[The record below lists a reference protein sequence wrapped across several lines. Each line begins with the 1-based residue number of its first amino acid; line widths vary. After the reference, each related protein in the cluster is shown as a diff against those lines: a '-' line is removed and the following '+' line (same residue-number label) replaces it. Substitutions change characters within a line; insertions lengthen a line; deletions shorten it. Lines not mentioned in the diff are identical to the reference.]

1 MKNDKNG
8 IETSTLSTDSESRL
22 IAYTTAAS
30 LGAFFA
36 SHNAEAQIVESQAFA
51 PYPATILPPPGG
63 GGVYIANGPNG
74 FSGYYHYF
82 SIDGSATP
90 EFALTINDPLPAN
103 ATLSDPNQF
112 IDLVGETTND
122 LILTPTYSSPDGGG
136 HTNNAYCISFLGG
149 TPISAATGSPPW
161 YQPRLAISYQAS
173 YMYNGILYS
182 YNALDNKYITTGALG
197 FEFVSAIDGQTHF
210 GYMDVQVN
218 TFKNSGGF
226 IDVKSVT
233 INDVYYNA
241 TPNAPIT
248 VPIEVNVTSITVGA
262 GNAVTINFT
271 SNDSSPASNFTLE
284 TSPTLGPSAN
294 WTADPA
300 ASISVTTTAIPKNGL
315 NLTTYQAV
323 TTATGGAA
331 QFYRL
336 SNSN

>member
-82 SIDGSATP
+82 SIDGSPTP
-90 EFALTINDPLPAN
+90 EFALTINDPLPAD
-103 ATLSDPNQF
+103 AVKGSPNQF
-112 IDLVGETTND
+112 IDLVGETTNYVV
-122 LILTPTYSSPDGGG
+122 LTPTYSAPDARG
-136 HTNNAYCISFLGG
+136 HTNNAYLVPFLGG
-149 TPISAATGSPPW
+149 ATISAATGSPPF
-161 YQPRLAISYQAS
+161 YQPRLAISYLVS
-173 YMYNGILYS
+173 YGSYLYNY
-182 YNALDNKYITTGALG
+182 LDSKFISTGALG
-197 FEFVSAIDGQTHF
+197 FQFVGTADGQTHF

-233 INDVYYNA
+233 IKDVFYNA

-248 VPIEVNVTSITVGA
+248 PPVSVNISNITIGS

-271 SNDSSPASNFTLE
+271 SNDGAPASSFILE
-284 TSPTLGPSAN
+284 TSPTLGPSAS

-300 ASISVTTTAIPKNGL
+300 ASISLVNIANAADGINQATYQATTTA
-315 NLTTYQAV
+315 V
-323 TTATGGAA
+323 GGAA
-331 QFYRL
+331 QFYRIN
-336 SNSN
+336 NSN